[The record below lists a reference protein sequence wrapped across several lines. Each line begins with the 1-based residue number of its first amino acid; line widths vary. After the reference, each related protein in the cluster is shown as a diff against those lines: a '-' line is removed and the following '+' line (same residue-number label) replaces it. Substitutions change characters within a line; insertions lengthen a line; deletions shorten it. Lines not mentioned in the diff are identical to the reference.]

1 MSDPR
6 PRCPY
11 CNSKQTRHTPS
22 KSNIFTARFTC
33 RGCGHTFE
41 IDHYGSDP
49 SEPKAKGGCLGS
61 ILKLIVFIVVVI
73 IGISV
78 FIAIDRNGDSSSS
91 STNQEITSSQDNSDQ
106 IRDAEAAVEAER
118 SEKAAHEYI
127 PTEEDYKKFEQ
138 TQKVHKSDNLT
149 IIETTRESE

>member
-22 KSNIFTARFTC
+22 KSNIFTAKFTC
-33 RGCGHTFE
+33 RGCGRTFE
-41 IDHYGSDP
+41 IDHCGSDP
-49 SEPKAKGGCLGS
+49 DQPKAKGGCLWS
-61 ILKLIVFIVVVI
+61 LIKIAAFFIVAAI
-73 IGISV
+73 I
-78 FIAIDRNGDSSSS
+78 FAAIERNGSDKAESNPETQATS
-91 STNQEITSSQDNSDQ
+91 STYQ
-106 IRDAEAAVEAER
+106 IQDAEAAVEAEHAER
-118 SEKAAHEYI
+118 AAHEYI

-149 IIETTRESE
+149 IVETTRASE